1 MAELQRYVQ
10 DVYGYGKA
18 FQNTSE
24 NLEKAKYER
33 SYQLQVCPISG
44 PFVRKPPNARRAYNY
59 SHDGKYET

>member
-1 MAELQRYVQ
+1 L
-10 DVYGYGKA
+10 GKA